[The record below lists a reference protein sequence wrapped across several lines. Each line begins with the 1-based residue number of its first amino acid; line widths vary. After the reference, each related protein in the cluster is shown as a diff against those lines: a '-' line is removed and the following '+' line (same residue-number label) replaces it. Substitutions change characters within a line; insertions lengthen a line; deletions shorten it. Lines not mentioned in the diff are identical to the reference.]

1 MLAALPR
8 FGLTDP
14 IEDNPLRRNGSI
26 LLVENLLR
34 TVALATALIS
44 VSADAMTFGSF
55 PINNNDNS
63 RIIISMAGQINPGD
77 YTKFINK
84 FKSLPEDT
92 VVVGFSLNSPGGN
105 IAEALKIT
113 EAIKDQHIGTMVA
126 SDSQCAS
133 ACFLI
138 FSAGEPK
145 IASNRSFIGV
155 HSLTT
160 INVGED
166 DSAKSSTVDIARY
179 CSTELKIPA
188 DIIGK
193 MVATPADSICRLTP
207 AELVEMGVVMTTE
220 TNVPTTDPRDLIK
233 QHSPTTS
240 PPLTPPTPPTFT
252 LTPPTTIA
260 PTPTASPMFQRG
272 LADRTA
278 WENWLL
284 KLDGDKRAGAE
295 YWASQRSILH
305 PGAWIGT
312 AAFVAGCNQAKPRL
326 APCDI
331 LRKSEPDYKLG
342 WNSFPENPSFFVQV
356 ASRQVYSDAETVR
369 QSVGLFGTVQIV
381 PVVVSGVQ
389 WYRVD
394 IGPFASEDEATGI
407 RARVTQLYDDA
418 FITTR

>member
-1 MLAALPR
+1 M
-8 FGLTDP
+8 
-14 IEDNPLRRNGSI
+14 
-26 LLVENLLR
+26 
-34 TVALATALIS
+34 ALIS
-44 VSADAMTFGSF
+44 GSADAMTFGSF
-55 PINNNDNS
+55 PIDNNDNS
-63 RIIISMAGQINPGD
+63 RIIISMTGQIDRGD
-77 YTKFINK
+77 YTKFINV
-84 FKSLPEDT
+84 FRSLPEHT
-92 VVVGFSLNSPGGN
+92 VVVDFVLNSPGGN
-105 IAEALKIT
+105 IAEALKII
-113 EAIKDQHIGTMVA
+113 EAIKGQHIGTMVA

-138 FSAGEPK
+138 FSAGERK
-145 IASNRSFIGV
+145 VASDRSFIGV

-160 INVGED
+160 IDVGED
-166 DSAKSSTVDIARY
+166 EYAKSSTVDIARY

-188 DIIGK
+188 NIIGK
-193 MVATPADSICRLTP
+193 MVSTPADSIYRLTP
-207 AELVEMGVVMTTE
+207 AELAEMGVVIVTD
-220 TNVPTTDPRDLIK
+220 TNVATADSRDLIK

-240 PPLTPPTPPTFT
+240 PPLTHPASPTFT

-260 PTPTASPMFQRG
+260 PTPPASPMFQRG

-295 YWASQRSILH
+295 YWASQRSISH
-305 PGAWIGT
+305 PGPCIGT
-312 AAFVAGCNQAKPRL
+312 PAFVAGCNQAKPRL

-356 ASRQVYSDAETVR
+356 ASRQVYSDAEAVR

-394 IGPFASEDEATGI
+394 IGPFASVDEATGI
-407 RARVTQLYDDA
+407 RARVIPLYDDA

>member
-1 MLAALPR
+1 M
-8 FGLTDP
+8 
-14 IEDNPLRRNGSI
+14 
-26 LLVENLLR
+26 
-34 TVALATALIS
+34 
-44 VSADAMTFGSF
+44 VS
-55 PINNNDNS
+55 
-63 RIIISMAGQINPGD
+63 
-77 YTKFINK
+77 
-84 FKSLPEDT
+84 
-92 VVVGFSLNSPGGN
+92 
-105 IAEALKIT
+105 
-113 EAIKDQHIGTMVA
+113 
-126 SDSQCAS
+126 
-133 ACFLI
+133 
-138 FSAGEPK
+138 
-145 IASNRSFIGV
+145 
-155 HSLTT
+155 
-160 INVGED
+160 
-166 DSAKSSTVDIARY
+166 
-179 CSTELKIPA
+179 
-188 DIIGK
+188 
-193 MVATPADSICRLTP
+193 TPASSIYKLSVADLT
-207 AELVEMGVVMTTE
+207 EMGVDVLDDGPLSPSPRGLIERHTAIPPP
-220 TNVPTTDPRDLIK
+220 VPKLAP
-233 QHSPTTS
+233 Q
-240 PPLTPPTPPTFT
+240 TPVLPTPVT
-252 LTPPTTIA
+252 
-260 PTPTASPMFQRG
+260 SPMFERG

-356 ASRQVYSDAETVR
+356 ASRQVYSDAQAVR

-407 RARVTQLYDDA
+407 RARVISLYDDA